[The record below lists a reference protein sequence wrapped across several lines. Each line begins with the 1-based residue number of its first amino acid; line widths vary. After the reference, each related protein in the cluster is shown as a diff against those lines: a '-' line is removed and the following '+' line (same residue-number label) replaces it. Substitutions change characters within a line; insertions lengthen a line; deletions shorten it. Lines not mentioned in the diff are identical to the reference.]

1 MIKKYV
7 LVIILIVVTN
17 CNNSQEVVIEK
28 HTIGL
33 VSYGSESSVK
43 QYDEF
48 EKYLGT
54 KLNSV
59 IEIEPAYNEV
69 QAIEQIK
76 NKKWDLVFAPSGL
89 AAIAISRYNYQ
100 PVVPLESTNETR
112 SVLVVNSDSTFKER
126 SDLNG
131 KAIALGQKGSAT
143 GYYLPLYNLYG
154 LRFAKILYAAT
165 PEEVLKLINDNQVAV
180 GALSVAEYD
189 YYRRK
194 FKPNQFKVLYLDNH
208 PVPSGAILISD
219 RIELTQQDKIVVAL
233 SQTPSFVAA
242 SAGFLPN
249 ESLSDYQY
257 LIEVIKRVQEISLD
271 YSK

>member
-1 MIKKYV
+1 MIKKCV
-7 LVIILIVVTN
+7 LAILLIVIGG
-17 CNNSQEVVIEK
+17 CNSSQEVVVEK

-43 QYDEF
+43 QYAEF

-54 KLNSV
+54 KLNSI

-69 QAIEQIK
+69 QALEQIK

-89 AAIAISRYNYQ
+89 AAIAISRYNYH
-100 PVVPLESTNETR
+100 PVVPLEGTNETR
-112 SVLVVNSDSTFKER
+112 SVLVISKNSTFKER
-126 SDLNG
+126 SELNG
-131 KAIALGQKGSAT
+131 QAIALGQKGSAT

-194 FKPNQFKVLYLDNH
+194 FQPNQFKVLYLDDH

-219 RIELTQQDKIVVAL
+219 RVELEEQDKIIVAL
-233 SQTPSFVAA
+233 SQTPSFIAA

-249 ESLSDYQY
+249 ESLPDYQY
-257 LIEVIKRVQEISLD
+257 LIEVIQRVQQISLD
-271 YSK
+271 YSQ